1 MGSGRICRYRSWEV
15 LSVQESVALDEDD
28 LALVEALQRDP
39 RAPWTTVAAVVGT
52 NAVTASRRWE
62 RLRATGAA
70 WVTGAPGP
78 GSQHAQLLAYV
89 DVTCLPSEKSR
100 VAQELAHDSH
110 ALSVDITAGGR
121 DLLLTVAAVDLI
133 TLGRYLLERLDR
145 VPGVTGTR
153 ARIATR
159 LYAEGSTWRLG
170 VLPAGGATGASLPV
184 TRPAVLDEV
193 DRELMS
199 ALGVDGRASYAALA
213 KVAGISQPTARRRV
227 DRLVSSGAVL
237 LRTDVAAPLAGLP
250 VMVVLSA
257 DAPAVR
263 LSDAA
268 ARLGRLPQVRLSATL
283 AGTPSLLLT
292 AWLSSLEEVHRFEQ
306 NLLHRVPDVEVVD
319 RLVVLRAVKRMGQL
333 LDAEG
338 RATGTVPMDV
348 WRDPVP
354 PDRSPATSVRHASG
368 NSKYGSEAKES

>member
-1 MGSGRICRYRSWEV
+1 M
-15 LSVQESVALDEDD
+15 QQSVALDEDD

-39 RAPWTTVAAVVGT
+39 RAPWTTVAEVVGT

-70 WVTGAPGP
+70 WVTGGPGP
-78 GSQHAQLLAYV
+78 GSHHAQLLAYV
-89 DVTCLPSEKSR
+89 DVTCLPSEKTR
-100 VAQELAHDSH
+100 VAQQLAGDPH

-121 DLLLTVAAVDLI
+121 DLLRTGAAVDLA

-170 VLPAGGATGASLPV
+170 VLPSSGAAGSPLPV
-184 TRPAVLDEV
+184 TRPALLDEV
-193 DRELMS
+193 DRDLMS
-199 ALGVDGRASYAALA
+199 ALGIDGRASYAALA
-213 KVAGISQPTARRRV
+213 QVAGISQPTARRRV
-227 DRLVSSGAVL
+227 DRLISSGAVL

-257 DAPAVR
+257 DVPAVR
-263 LSDAA
+263 LDDAA
-268 ARLGRLPQVRLSATL
+268 ARLGRLRQVRLSATL
-283 AGTPSLLLT
+283 AGTPSLLVI
-292 AWLSSLEEVHRFEQ
+292 AWLPSLEEVHRFEQ
-306 NLLHRVPDVEVVD
+306 DLVHRVPDLDVVD
-319 RLVVLRAVKRMGQL
+319 RLVVLRSVKRMGHL

-338 RATGTVPMDV
+338 RTTGTVPMDV

-354 PDRSPATSVRHASG
+354 SGAHPLAVVDHRGPDV
-368 NSKYGSEAKES
+368 GSADL

>member
-1 MGSGRICRYRSWEV
+1 MPRM
-15 LSVQESVALDEDD
+15 VALDEDD
-28 LALVEALQRDP
+28 LALIEALQRAP
-39 RAPWTTVAAVVGT
+39 RAPWTEVAEVVGT

-70 WVTGAPGP
+70 WVTGVPGP
-78 GSQHAQLLAYV
+78 GSHHAQVLAYV
-89 DVTCLPSEKSR
+89 DVTCTPSEKTR
-100 VAQELAHDSH
+100 VAQELAGDAH

-121 DLLLTVAAVDLI
+121 DLLLTVAAVDLP

-159 LYAEGSTWRLG
+159 LYTEGSLWRLG
-170 VLPAGGATGASLPV
+170 VLPSTGPGTSLPA

-213 KVAGISQPTARRRV
+213 EATGTSQPTARRRV
-227 DRLVSSGAVL
+227 ERLISSGAVL
-237 LRTDVAAPLAGLP
+237 LRTEVAAPLAGWP

-257 DAPAVR
+257 DAPAAR
-263 LSDAA
+263 LDDTA
-268 ARLGRLPQVRLSATL
+268 ARLGQLRQVRLSATL
-283 AGTPSLLLT
+283 AGTPSLLVV

-306 NLLHRVPDVEVVD
+306 DLVQQIPHVDVVD
-319 RLVVLRAVKRMGQL
+319 RLVVLRPVKRMGHL

-338 RATGTVPMDV
+338 RSTGTVRMDV

-354 PDRSPATSVRHASG
+354 PTV
-368 NSKYGSEAKES
+368 

>member
-1 MGSGRICRYRSWEV
+1 MAGM
-15 LSVQESVALDEDD
+15 VALDEDD

-39 RAPWTTVAAVVGT
+39 RAPWTSVADLVGT

-70 WVTGAPGP
+70 WVTGTPGP
-78 GSQHAQLLAYV
+78 GSHHAQVLAYV
-89 DVTCLPSEKSR
+89 DVTCLPSEKTR
-100 VAQELAHDSH
+100 VAQELAGDAH

-121 DLLLTVAAVDLI
+121 DLLVTVAAVDLP

-145 VPGVTGTR
+145 VPGVTATR

-170 VLPAGGATGASLPV
+170 VLPSTGAGSMMPAI
-184 TRPAVLDEV
+184 RPAVLDEV

-199 ALGVDGRASYAALA
+199 ALGVDGRASFAALA
-213 KVAGISQPTARRRV
+213 QATGISQPTARRRV
-227 DRLVSSGAVL
+227 ERLISSGAVL

-257 DAPAVR
+257 DAPAGR
-263 LSDAA
+263 LDDVA
-268 ARLGRLPQVRLSATL
+268 ARLGRLRQVRLSATL
-283 AGTPSLLLT
+283 AGTPSLLLI

-306 NLLHRVPDVEVVD
+306 DLVHQVPEADVVD
-319 RLVVLRAVKRMGQL
+319 RLVVLRAVKRMGHL
-333 LDAEG
+333 LDLEG
-338 RATGTVPMDV
+338 RATGTVRMDV
-348 WRDPVP
+348 WREPVP
-354 PDRSPATSVRHASG
+354 PAV
-368 NSKYGSEAKES
+368 

>member
-1 MGSGRICRYRSWEV
+1 M
-15 LSVQESVALDEDD
+15 QQSVALDEED
-28 LALVEALQRDP
+28 LVLVEALQRDP
-39 RAPWTTVAAVVGT
+39 RAPWTAVAEVVGT

-70 WVTGAPGP
+70 WVTGGPGP
-78 GSQHAQLLAYV
+78 GSHHAQLLAYV
-89 DVTCLPSEKSR
+89 DVTCLPSEKTR
-100 VAQELAHDSH
+100 VAQELAGDPH

-121 DLLLTVAAVDLI
+121 DLLLTVAAVDLV

-170 VLPAGGATGASLPV
+170 VLPSSGTAGSSLPV

-199 ALGVDGRASYAALA
+199 ALGIDGRASYAALA
-213 KVAGISQPTARRRV
+213 QVAGISQPTARRRV
-227 DRLVSSGAVL
+227 DRLISSGAVL

-257 DAPAVR
+257 DAPAAR
-263 LSDAA
+263 LDDAA
-268 ARLGRLPQVRLSATL
+268 ARLGRLRQVRLSATL
-283 AGTPSLLLT
+283 AGTPSLLVI
-292 AWLSSLEEVHRFEQ
+292 AWLASLEEVHRFEQ
-306 NLLHRVPDVEVVD
+306 DLVHRVPEVEVVD
-319 RLVVLRAVKRMGQL
+319 RLVVLRSVKRMGHL
-333 LDAEG
+333 LDVEG
-338 RATGTVPMDV
+338 RTTDTVPMDV

-354 PDRSPATSVRHASG
+354 PEQVPIAAVPDDDRAAG
-368 NSKYGSEAKES
+368 DA

>member
-1 MGSGRICRYRSWEV
+1 MH
-15 LSVQESVALDEDD
+15 QSVALDEDE

-39 RAPWTTVAAVVGT
+39 RAPWTAVADLVGT

-70 WVTGAPGP
+70 WVTGTPGP
-78 GSQHAQLLAYV
+78 GSQHAQVLAYV
-89 DVTCLPSEKSR
+89 DVTCLPSEKTR
-100 VAQELAHDSH
+100 VAQELAGDPH

-121 DLLLTVAAVDLI
+121 DLLLTVAAVDLV

-170 VLPAGGATGASLPV
+170 VLPSNAGSGSPLPV

-199 ALGVDGRASYAALA
+199 ALGVDGRASYAALSQ
-213 KVAGISQPTARRRV
+213 VAGISQPTARRRV
-227 DRLVSSGAVL
+227 DRLISSGAVL
-237 LRTDVAAPLAGLP
+237 MRTDVAAPLAGLP
-250 VMVVLSA
+250 VIVVLSA
-257 DAPAVR
+257 DAPAIR
-263 LSDAA
+263 LDYAA
-268 ARLGRLPQVRLSATL
+268 ARLGRLRQVRLSATL
-283 AGTPSLLLT
+283 AGTPSLLVI
-292 AWLSSLEEVHRFEQ
+292 AWLPSLEEVHRFEQ
-306 NLLHRVPDVEVVD
+306 DLVHHVPEVDVVD
-319 RLVVLRAVKRMGQL
+319 RLVVLRSVKRMGHL

-338 RATGTVPMDV
+338 RTTGTVPMDV

-354 PDRSPATSVRHASG
+354 PEQASFASLGEEDRAVG
-368 NSKYGSEAKES
+368 DG

>member
-1 MGSGRICRYRSWEV
+1 MS
-15 LSVQESVALDEDD
+15 ESAALTEDD

-39 RAPWTTVAAVVGT
+39 RAPWTEVAALVGT

-62 RLRATGAA
+62 KLRASGAA
-70 WVTGAPGP
+70 WITGTPGP
-78 GSQHAQLLAYV
+78 GSHHAQLLAYV
-89 DVTCLPSEKSR
+89 DVTCLPSAKML
-100 VAQELAHDSH
+100 VAEQLAGDAH

-121 DLLLTVAAVDLI
+121 DLLVTVAAVDLV

-170 VLPAGGATGASLPV
+170 VLPSTGGTGGPPHV
-184 TRPAVLDEV
+184 TRPAVLDET
-193 DRELMS
+193 DRELAS

-213 KVAGISQPTARRRV
+213 SATGISQPTARRRV
-227 DRLVSSGAVL
+227 DRLLDTGAVL
-237 LRTDVAAPLAGLP
+237 LRTEVAAPLVGLP

-257 DAPAVR
+257 DAPAGR
-263 LSDAA
+263 LDDVA
-268 ARLGRLPQVRLSATL
+268 ARLGRLRPVRLSATL
-283 AGTPSLLLT
+283 AGTPSLLVV
-292 AWLSSLEEVHRFEQ
+292 AWLASLEDVHRFEQ
-306 NLLHRVPDVEVVD
+306 ELAVAAPDVAVVD
-319 RLVVLRAVKRMGQL
+319 RLVVLRAVKRMGHL

-338 RATGTVPMDV
+338 RATGTVRMDV

-354 PDRSPATSVRHASG
+354 VG
-368 NSKYGSEAKES
+368 

>member
-1 MGSGRICRYRSWEV
+1 MTG
-15 LSVQESVALDEDD
+15 SVALDEDD

-39 RAPWTTVAAVVGT
+39 RAPWTTVADLVGT

-62 RLRATGAA
+62 RLRSSGAA
-70 WVTGAPGP
+70 WVTGTPGP
-78 GSQHAQLLAYV
+78 GSHHAQVLAYV
-89 DVTCLPSEKSR
+89 EVTCLPSLKTR
-100 VAQELAHDSH
+100 VAQQLAADAH

-121 DLLLTVAAVDLI
+121 DLLLTVAAVDLP

-145 VPGVTGTR
+145 VPGVTATR

-170 VLPAGGATGASLPV
+170 VLPPAGASGAMPAI
-184 TRPAVLDEV
+184 RPAVLDDV

-199 ALGVDGRASYAALA
+199 ALGEDGRASFATLA
-213 KVAGISQPTARRRV
+213 QATGISQPTARRRV

-257 DAPAVR
+257 DAPAGR
-263 LSDAA
+263 LDDVA
-268 ARLGRLPQVRLSATL
+268 ARLGRLRQVRLSATL
-283 AGTPSLLLT
+283 AGTPSLLVI

-306 NLLHRVPDVEVVD
+306 DLVHQVPQADVVD
-319 RLVVLRAVKRMGQL
+319 RLVVLRTVKRMGRL
-333 LDAEG
+333 LDPDG
-338 RATGTVPMDV
+338 RATGTVAMDV
-348 WRDPVP
+348 WREPVP
-354 PDRSPATSVRHASG
+354 R
-368 NSKYGSEAKES
+368 

>member
-1 MGSGRICRYRSWEV
+1 M
-15 LSVQESVALDEDD
+15 QQSVALDEDD
-28 LALVEALQRDP
+28 LALVEALQRSP
-39 RAPWTTVAAVVGT
+39 RAPWTSVAEVVGT

-62 RLRATGAA
+62 RLRTTGAA

-78 GSQHAQLLAYV
+78 GSHHAQLLAYV
-89 DVTCLPSEKSR
+89 EVTCLPSAKTR
-100 VAQELAHDSH
+100 VAQQLAGDPH

-121 DLLLTVAAVDLI
+121 DLLVTVAAVDLV

-170 VLPAGGATGASLPV
+170 VLPPSGAVGSPLPV
-184 TRPAVLDEV
+184 TRPALLDDV

-199 ALGVDGRASYAALA
+199 ALGIDGRASYAALA
-213 KVAGISQPTARRRV
+213 QVADISQPTARRRV
-227 DRLVSSGAVL
+227 DRLISSGAVL

-257 DAPAVR
+257 DAPAAR
-263 LSDAA
+263 LDDAA
-268 ARLGRLPQVRLSATL
+268 VRLGRLRQVRLCATL
-283 AGTPSLLLT
+283 AGTPSLLVI
-292 AWLSSLEEVHRFEQ
+292 AWLATLEDVHRFEQ
-306 NLLHRVPDVEVVD
+306 DLVRRVPEVDVVD
-319 RLVVLRAVKRMGQL
+319 RLVVLRAVKRMGHL
-333 LDAEG
+333 LDVEG
-338 RATGTVPMDV
+338 RATGTVRMDV

-354 PDRSPATSVRHASG
+354 VEQPPLAAVPDEGVDDA
-368 NSKYGSEAKES
+368 

>member
-1 MGSGRICRYRSWEV
+1 M
-15 LSVQESVALDEDD
+15 VALDEDD
-28 LALVEALQRDP
+28 LALIEALQRAP
-39 RAPWTTVAAVVGT
+39 RAPWTEVAEVVGT
-52 NAVTASRRWE
+52 NAVTASRRWD

-70 WVTGAPGP
+70 WVTGVPGP
-78 GSQHAQLLAYV
+78 GSHHAQVLAYV
-89 DVTCLPSEKSR
+89 DVTCTPSEKTR
-100 VAQELAHDSH
+100 VAQELAGDAH

-121 DLLLTVAAVDLI
+121 DLLLTVAAVDLP

-159 LYAEGSTWRLG
+159 LYTEGSLWRLG
-170 VLPAGGATGASLPV
+170 VLPSTGPGTSLPA

-213 KVAGISQPTARRRV
+213 EATGTSQPTARRRV
-227 DRLVSSGAVL
+227 ERLISSGAVL
-237 LRTDVAAPLAGLP
+237 LRTEVAAPLAGWP

-257 DAPAVR
+257 DAPAAR
-263 LSDAA
+263 LDDVA
-268 ARLGRLPQVRLSATL
+268 ARLGRLRQVRLSATL
-283 AGTPSLLLT
+283 AGTPSLLVT

-306 NLLHRVPDVEVVD
+306 DLVQQIPQVDVVD
-319 RLVVLRAVKRMGQL
+319 RLVVLRPVKRMGHL

-338 RATGTVPMDV
+338 RSTGIVRMDV

-354 PDRSPATSVRHASG
+354 PTV
-368 NSKYGSEAKES
+368 